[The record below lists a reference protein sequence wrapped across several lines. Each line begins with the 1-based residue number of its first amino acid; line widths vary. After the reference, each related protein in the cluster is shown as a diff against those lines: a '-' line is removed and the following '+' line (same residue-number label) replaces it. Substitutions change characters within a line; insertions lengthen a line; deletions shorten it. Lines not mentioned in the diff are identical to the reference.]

1 MIEQSINIESLIEN
15 KVYNEYNSEF
25 QKLQGAVLEM
35 KKISSKIEAVED
47 VVKSNEERSR
57 KIVDEALTEQISKW
71 SEFQK

>member
-25 QKLQGAVLEM
+25 QKLQGTVLEM

>member
-57 KIVDEALTEQISKW
+57 KIVDEALAEQISKW